1 MSPVTVDG
9 GMNSFQHDPRIDVKC
24 GFGVVPQDDTEEA
37 LARRYTKTFLS
48 YEDWS
53 FVRVT
58 TVHTMYMY
66 VIQPAGIH
74 DGYRPEHAIKNP
86 KTWGTINF

>member
-9 GMNSFQHDPRIDVKC
+9 GMNSFQHNPRIDVKC

-48 YEDWS
+48 YED
-53 FVRVT
+53 
-58 TVHTMYMY
+58 
-66 VIQPAGIH
+66 
-74 DGYRPEHAIKNP
+74 
-86 KTWGTINF
+86 